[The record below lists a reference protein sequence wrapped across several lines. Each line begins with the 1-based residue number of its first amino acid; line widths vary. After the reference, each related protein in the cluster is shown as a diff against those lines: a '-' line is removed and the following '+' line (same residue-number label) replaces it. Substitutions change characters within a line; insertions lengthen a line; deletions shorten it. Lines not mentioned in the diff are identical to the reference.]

1 MNLYELE
8 QLIYNNNRPTQADG
22 DALKNAKG
30 KEALLSALDKFK
42 LPKEL
47 RYKYANRQDNN
58 NNKQSSHC
66 NRWFFNAW

>member
-1 MNLYELE
+1 MKKINCIELE
-8 QLIYNNNRPTQADG
+8 QLIYNNNRQTQADG

-30 KEALLSALDKFK
+30 KEALLFALDKFR

-58 NNKQSSHC
+58 
-66 NRWFFNAW
+66 

>member
-1 MNLYELE
+1 MKKINCIELE

-30 KEALLSALDKFK
+30 KEALLSALDKFR

-47 RYKYANRQDNN
+47 RYKYANR
-58 NNKQSSHC
+58 
-66 NRWFFNAW
+66 

>member
-1 MNLYELE
+1 MNILVSKDEE
-8 QLIYNNNRPTQADG
+8 QSIYTTAMRFTMADG

-30 KEALLSALDKFK
+30 KEALLFALDKFR

-58 NNKQSSHC
+58 
-66 NRWFFNAW
+66 